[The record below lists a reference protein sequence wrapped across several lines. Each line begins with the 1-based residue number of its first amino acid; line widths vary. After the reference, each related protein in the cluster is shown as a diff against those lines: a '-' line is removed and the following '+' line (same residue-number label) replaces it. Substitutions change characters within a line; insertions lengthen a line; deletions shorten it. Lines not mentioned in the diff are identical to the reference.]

1 MFWKGGGGGKGIGR
15 GMGQERGGMGRSAW
29 GGKRWGWVGAWRR
42 DRRGR
47 GERGGGKE
55 LGSRS
60 GKREGLRECG
70 NEELKEM
77 RGCKFGNGCR
87 RKMGV
92 EEGMGGGGGGK
103 GR

>member
-1 MFWKGGGGGKGIGR
+1 M
-15 GMGQERGGMGRSAW
+15 
-29 GGKRWGWVGAWRR
+29 
-42 DRRGR
+42 
-47 GERGGGKE
+47 
-55 LGSRS
+55 GSRS

-77 RGCKFGNGCR
+77 RGRKFGNGCR

-103 GR
+103 